1 MISDRYSGLDGSG
14 GPRRRLVTDF
24 VYGPQVKREC
34 QNNFEKAVKKERNRT
49 FLLDN
54 VNEGRMAT
62 SRGWMGERHRLPS
75 PDVRKT
81 MLSAG

>member
-1 MISDRYSGLDGSG
+1 M
-14 GPRRRLVTDF
+14 
-24 VYGPQVKREC
+24 KREC

-54 VNEGRMAT
+54 EGRMAT
-62 SRGWMGERHRLPS
+62 CLRAAEGWENGTGYPRLTS
-75 PDVRKT
+75 ARYFVCRIESKQQVST